1 MRNKK
6 AFGLLMVISLLF
18 IIGSLGALSVSAGG
32 CSCCP
37 INPPQDTAI
46 SAHGNTDWHI
56 DTAEEFLFGTD
67 MGGTVTAPNHC
78 PDSWTRNHMH
88 VGLSNTNHFYY
99 DSDLTTPG
107 DDTDGTNGIDTA
119 MLFFY
124 AGHGNPVL
132 WNTLGNN
139 ASQDKVSIG
148 DCPGGGLL
156 RYYWQCSCQV
166 FAHGPLN
173 CPGSSHS
180 YSCPGDFDGSADS
193 YSMRNVY
200 ERWGPALTKYLRM
213 ACGAST
219 SAYCHESQMNS
230 IWNNY
235 LNNSYDVA
243 DSFIGGLRGA
253 PWSSWVVPLCITM
266 GGSDVTA
273 TPLYDAT
280 FTNQANSSGTSHYHI
295 QYVENFESTPIS
307 PVPVLDIPL
316 ELPILEVRPLPLP
329 SALTD
334 VKFEIEDDFMVSPE
348 EVAERGPKVRVN
360 RLSGAV
366 YALGERQ
373 LDVEGSVLKEGE
385 YVEHALR
392 FIEENGWIEEYF
404 AEPMG
409 TRFMLATM
417 PVKGEPEDA
426 QQFQKNVIVTLKRQ
440 IDVDGVLVNVLGE
453 GGTMAVQ
460 MNNDGSVFNASK
472 VWREI
477 VGVKQLTRIKTFEE
491 AYKEALEQIE
501 NSQAYELDSWTWG
514 YKEAAGNIEQT
525 ELRVVFHF
533 WFLPAD
539 PEAELDYPPLMI
551 EIPGHLQR

>member
-1 MRNKK
+1 MYKK
-6 AFGLLMVISLLF
+6 KVFGVLMVASLVF
-18 IIGSLGALSVSAGG
+18 IASSLIFSST
-32 CSCCP
+32 CTCCP
-37 INPPQDTAI
+37 INPPQNTAI

-67 MGGTVTAPNHC
+67 MAGAVTASNHC
-78 PDSWTRNHMH
+78 PNSWTRKHMH

-107 DDTDGTNGIDTA
+107 DDTDGTSGIDTA

-139 ASQDKVSIG
+139 ASQGNMCLG

-166 FAHGPLN
+166 FAHGPRV
-173 CPGSSHS
+173 CSGSSHA
-180 YSCPGDFDGSADS
+180 YACPGDFDGSADS
-193 YSMRNVY
+193 YNMRNVY
-200 ERWGPALTKYLRM
+200 ERWGPALTKDLRM

-219 SAYCHESQMNS
+219 SAYCHEAQMNS

-243 DSFIGGLRGA
+243 DSFIGGLRGVS
-253 PWSSWVVPLCITM
+253 WSSWVVPLCITM
-266 GGSDVTA
+266 GGPDVTT
-273 TPLYDAT
+273 TPLYDAA
-280 FTNQANSSGTSHYHI
+280 FTNQANTSGTSHYHI
-295 QYVENFESTPIS
+295 QYLENFESTPIS
-307 PVPVLDIPL
+307 PVLIEPIPL
-316 ELPILEVRPLPLP
+316 LLPIYEVGPLPLP
-329 SALTD
+329 YVLTD
-334 VKFEIEDDFMVSPE
+334 VKFDVEDDFMVSPD
-348 EVAERGPKVRVN
+348 EVAERGPRVRIN

-366 YALGERQ
+366 YVLGERQ
-373 LDVEGSVLKEGE
+373 LDVEGPVLEEQEYIDHALSFLKES
-385 YVEHALR
+385 
-392 FIEENGWIEEYF
+392 GWTEDYF

-426 QQFQKNVIVTLKRQ
+426 QQFQKNVIVTFRRQ
-440 IDVDGVLVNVLGE
+440 IDVDGVRVNILGE

-477 VGVKQLTRIKTFEE
+477 VCVKEEEVRVKTFEE
-491 AYKEALEQIE
+491 AYEEALEQIK
-501 NSQAYELDSWTWG
+501 NPQMYELDSWTWG

-525 ELRVVFHF
+525 ELRVVFLF

-539 PEAELDYPPLMI
+539 PETGLDYPPRMI
-551 EIPGHLQR
+551 EIPGQLQ